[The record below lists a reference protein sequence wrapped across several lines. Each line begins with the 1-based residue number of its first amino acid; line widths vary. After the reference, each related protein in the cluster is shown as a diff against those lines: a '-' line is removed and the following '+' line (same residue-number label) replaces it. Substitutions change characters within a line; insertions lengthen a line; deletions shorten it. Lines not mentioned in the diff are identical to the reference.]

1 MQLLSS
7 GLNLATQQFQE
18 GHLKASTTVKNGKK
32 YENKT
37 EGGTK
42 IYNFVNFISVV
53 SMMNSK
59 YRSTLCECKKL
70 NGTGLLQKTSAL
82 ITADKILYDHA
93 IQMVSLR

>member
-1 MQLLSS
+1 M
-7 GLNLATQQFQE
+7 
-18 GHLKASTTVKNGKK
+18 VKIRKK
-32 YENKT
+32 KPD
-37 EGGTK
+37 GGTK
-42 IYNFVNFISVV
+42 KYNFVNFISVV

-93 IQMVSLR
+93 IQMVSLRWNCKIIKNN